1 MAADIASAVGLVF
14 TVEALWWIVVG
25 YSLGSLLGA
34 IPGLTGIVGIALLLP
49 MSFQLDPWVA
59 IPMLVA
65 IGKGSA
71 FGGVIPAVL
80 LNTPG
85 TPATAATC
93 IDGYQLAR
101 RGQHGKALRAALY
114 AGLIGDVFSDLVLIF
129 SAAFLAKLA
138 LTFGPAEYTTLM
150 VFALTVVGAVSADAA
165 LKGIVGAAAGVF
177 LSMIGMDMI
186 TGVSRMTFGSL
197 ELSDG
202 LSMIPLMIG
211 LLAMSEIFLKA
222 EPLIAR
228 RSDPADRHEASIPA
242 AATPEDGRLSWAEM
256 RSIGRAT
263 AIGSLIGTAI
273 GILPGIGQSV
283 AAFVGYGE
291 AKRFSRRP
299 EAFGRGSLEG
309 VAAPE
314 AAAAAVNGA
323 NMVPLLALGI
333 PGDVIAA
340 VLLGALMIQ
349 GLAPGPLLFE
359 QQAVT
364 VYAIFAG
371 LMLTNVVHWPIGLLF
386 IRLSG
391 GLTRIRLATMLPF
404 IFLLSVVGT
413 YSINNSLFDV
423 TVLIVAGIAGALMR
437 KGGFP
442 PVTVVIGFVLGPL
455 LENSAR
461 QALLLSQGSYATFLT
476 HPIALLFLALSLASV
491 LGSLVASRRRAR
503 TARP

>member
-1 MAADIASAVGLVF
+1 MFSDIASAVGLVLSW
-14 TVEALWWIVVG
+14 EAVWWIVVG

-71 FGGVIPAVL
+71 FGGVIPAIL

-93 IDGYQLAR
+93 IDGYQLAQK
-101 RGQHGKALRAALY
+101 GQHGKALRAALY

-138 LTFGPAEYTTLM
+138 LHFGPPEYTMLM

-165 LKGIVGAAAGVF
+165 LKGIIGAAAGVF

-222 EPLIAR
+222 EPLIGR
-228 RSDPADRHEASIPA
+228 RGEASDHREARIPKP
-242 AATPEDGRLSWAEM
+242 ATGEDSRLSWAEV

-263 AIGSLIGTAI
+263 AIGSLIGTGI

-299 EAFGRGSLEG
+299 EEFGKGSLEG

-323 NMVPLLALGI
+323 NMVPLLALGV

-371 LMLTNVVHWPIGLLF
+371 LMLTNVVHWPIGLAF

-391 GLTRIRLATMLPF
+391 VLTRIRIAYLLPF
-404 IFLLSVVGT
+404 IFLLSIVGT
-413 YSINNSLFDV
+413 YSINNSLFDI
-423 TVLIVAGIAGALMR
+423 TVLVVAGIVGALMR
-437 KGGFP
+437 QGGFP

-461 QALLLSQGSYATFLT
+461 QALLLSQGSYATFVT
-476 HPIALLFLALSLASV
+476 HPIALLFLGLSVASV
-491 LGSLVASRRRAR
+491 VGSVLAAHRLRTPSR
-503 TARP
+503 